1 MLPGVGVTPPPPVA
15 TTTTIFNP
23 AIPLQPVVP
32 DTSPVLQAVDSGTT
46 IAPDVLDPNAPV
58 PTIDPKLFVV
68 YDCASGIPGATIQAK

>member
-1 MLPGVGVTPPPPVA
+1 
-15 TTTTIFNP
+15 
-23 AIPLQPVVP
+23 VVP

-46 IAPDVLDPNAPV
+46 IAPDVLDPTAPV